1 MLVSRLKGVELKMA
15 YAKAHTNIAF
25 VKYWGKKNAKLMLP
39 MNNSISLT
47 LDAFYTETCVEFKK
61 SLTKDVFILN
71 GQSQSPAES
80 AKVEKFL
87 TYARL
92 LGKTD
97 LKAEVKSVNHVPT
110 AAGLASSASGMAA
123 LAGSCAVALDL
134 PQDAV
139 SLSRM
144 ARHGSGSATRSVY
157 GGFAEWQQGTDDASS
172 YAVSLKEDLSD
183 WPLAMI
189 FVLVDGQKK
198 KISSRVGMERTVLTS
213 PFYEGWL
220 KTIEKDLTTTRKA
233 IEEKDFQILGE
244 TMEANAL
251 KMHATTMGA
260 IPPFTYFAPGTLQAM
275 NIVQQAR
282 EEGLF
287 GYFTMDAGPNVK
299 ILVERANVKS
309 FLARLT
315 KAFPKENL
323 VVAFPGEGLLLK
335 KEK

>member
-1 MLVSRLKGVELKMA
+1 MLA
-15 YAKAHTNIAF
+15 YAKAYTNIAF
-25 VKYWGKKNAKLMLP
+25 VKYWGKKDKKLMLP

-47 LDAFYTETCVEFKK
+47 LDAFYTETTVTFKK
-61 SLTKDVFILN
+61 SLTKDEFILN
-71 GQSQSPAES
+71 GSLQSEKES
-80 AKVEKFL
+80 QKVIEFL

-92 LGKTD
+92 LSDTN
-97 LKAEVKSVNHVPT
+97 LKAQVTSINHVPT

-134 PQDAV
+134 PQDKI

-144 ARHGSGSATRSVY
+144 ARHGSGSATRSIY
-157 GGFAEWQQGTDDASS
+157 GGFAEWLQGTDDATS

-189 FVLVDGQKK
+189 FVLVNEKKK
-198 KISSRVGMERTVLTS
+198 KISSRVGMEQTVLTS

-220 KTIEKDLTTTRKA
+220 KSVEKDLATTRKA
-233 IEEKDFQILGE
+233 VAEKNFQLLGE

-251 KMHATTMGA
+251 KMHATTLGA
-260 IPPFTYFAPGTLQAM
+260 IPPFTYFAPGTLKAM
-275 NIVQQAR
+275 EIVQQAR
-282 EEGLF
+282 QEGLL

-299 ILVERANVKS
+299 ILVEKENVKS
-309 FLARLT
+309 LLARLT
-315 KAFPKENL
+315 KAFPKEHL